1 MKKRIV
7 ITGLGAVTPIGNDV
21 ESFWQSLVE
30 ARSGVTVMKSDT
42 TDELLPAFVANVK
55 EFDPVGIGLPSRK
68 LKMMGRPAQLML
80 AAAAEASR
88 MAGLD
93 DNTNE
98 SLLKRCG
105 IVVGVGMY
113 NADISEFVRTL
124 KAAQNALPNSSAQID
139 VEYFSRAAATEM
151 FPLWLLRHIPNM
163 VAAHTGIM
171 LKIRG
176 VSNTVMNGCA
186 SAAFAIGESMRVIER
201 GEADVMLSAGVDSR
215 VNSMSVLRY
224 LKLGWQVE
232 GTDDDPA
239 TVCKPFDQT
248 AAGFVSGEAAGVLV
262 LEEYLHAVDRG
273 ATILAEITGRGAGN
287 DAYDVVRPHPQG
299 RGLSRAISQ
308 CLKQNEQAMPIPE
321 VVFASANGIPDFD
334 SAAAQ
339 ALRSSFNTFGIS
351 PSVTATRS
359 LTGHTHA
366 ASFALDAIAAVKAIS
381 DNIVPPTI
389 NLKNPIDD
397 FDFVFDEPQ
406 ARPVSTAMV
415 TGYGIGGHAGV
426 LLLRRCEK

>member
-7 ITGLGAVTPIGNDV
+7 ITGLGAVTPVGNDV
-21 ESFWQSLVE
+21 ESFWRSLVE
-30 ARSGVTVMKSDT
+30 ARSGVSVMQAETSD
-42 TDELLPAFVANVK
+42 DLLPTYVAKVK
-55 EFDPVGIGLPSRK
+55 EFDPGRIGLPSRK

-80 AAAAEASR
+80 AAAAEAGR

-93 DNTNE
+93 GNTNE
-98 SLLKRCG
+98 SLLERCG
-105 IVVGVGMY
+105 IVVGVGML

-124 KAAQNALPNSSAQID
+124 KSAQNSLPNGSDQID

-186 SAAFAIGESMRVIER
+186 SAAFAIGESIRVIER
-201 GEADVMLSAGVDSR
+201 GEADVMLAAGVDSR

-224 LKLGWQVE
+224 IKLGWQVE

-239 TVCKPFDQT
+239 TVCKPFDRN

-262 LEEYLHAVDRG
+262 LEEYRHAVERG
-273 ATILAEITGRGAGN
+273 ATILAEISGCGAGN
-287 DAYDVVRPHPQG
+287 DAYDVFHPHPQG
-299 RGLSRAISQ
+299 RGLSKAISN
-308 CLKQNEQAMPIPE
+308 CLGRDDQNIQIPE
-321 VVFASANGIPDFD
+321 AVFASANGIQEYD
-334 SAAAQ
+334 AATAQ
-339 ALRSSFNTFGIS
+339 ALKVSFNAYGIT
-351 PSVTATRS
+351 PTVTATRS
-359 LTGHTHA
+359 LIGHTHA
-366 ASFALDAIAAVKAIS
+366 ASFALDAIAAVKALN

-389 NLKNPIDD
+389 NLENPIDD
-397 FDFVFDEPQ
+397 FDFVLDKPR
-406 ARPVSTAMV
+406 ARPIPAAMV
-415 TGYGIGGHAGV
+415 TGYGIGGHAGA
-426 LLLRRCEK
+426 LLIQGCEK